1 MQSSTSYVVSAVIHG
16 QESAFANQDT
26 LAVTAIDN
34 VPSCITGLG
43 AEIYARVKILR
54 TVTMSMERASAAQVG
69 LVSHVASLVQR
80 ADTGLGVN
88 RSANVKTGLHVIQ
101 PMENVIVL
109 QVGQVRRI
117 LISKY
122 ITIKFPT
129 KVKSFTFILILQVFT
144 VTSPAQRVTMA
155 RTVERSVTAESL
167 DSVTM
172 CTGSVSADPG
182 PGGSTA
188 SWTVPQGDTGSTVTP
203 AVTVIPS
210 TALGVTRS
218 LESASVDMAGGATSV
233 TQSVRRGDGEQTAA
247 WTVGVE
253 EALVITKLESARAGQ
268 DIRGIPALTLA
279 HLDILALTVFR
290 NVPCAIQVSE
300 QFKFKF
306 NFNATFFALAVSVCD
321 PVSGGCGC
329 APGFTGYY
337 CIDPCP
343 EGTWGPQC
351 RHTCHCRKGACH
363 HVTGEC
369 VCPGGWTGATCEV
382 PCADGSYGP
391 GCEHTCHCLNDAK
404 CNPVEGR
411 CHCRPGYRGNR

>member
-1 MQSSTSYVVSAVIHG
+1 MAPSAPSSARVTRTTQSSVIHG

-109 QVGQVRRI
+109 QVG
-117 LISKY
+117 
-122 ITIKFPT
+122 
-129 KVKSFTFILILQVFT
+129 QVFT

-290 NVPCAIQVSE
+290 NVPCAIQLCQCVTPYQE
-300 QFKFKF
+300 GVD
-306 NFNATFFALAVSVCD
+306 APLASLDTIV
-321 PVSGGCGC
+321 
-329 APGFTGYY
+329 
-337 CIDPCP
+337 
-343 EGTWGPQC
+343 
-351 RHTCHCRKGACH
+351 
-363 HVTGEC
+363 
-369 VCPGGWTGATCEV
+369 
-382 PCADGSYGP
+382 
-391 GCEHTCHCLNDAK
+391 
-404 CNPVEGR
+404 
-411 CHCRPGYRGNR
+411 